1 MPDLSVLQYT
11 SILGVN
17 LMSRETAAI
26 ITGDGTVTTLT
37 RPDFL
42 GTVDAAGL
50 KWTHL
55 FVPDGIGRR
64 VRAVTTYQVST
75 IEVAIIGTL
84 FDGSTDYLRQLIQS
98 NTNDQVAFPFVFP
111 TRIDVWVLPGVT
123 IALDWLLL
131 L

>member
-1 MPDLSVLQYT
+1 
-11 SILGVN
+11 
-17 LMSRETAAI
+17 
-26 ITGDGTVTTLT
+26 LT

-42 GTVDAAGL
+42 GPVDASGL

-64 VRAVTTYQVST
+64 VRAVTTYQVIT
-75 IEVAIIGTL
+75 VEVAIIGTL
-84 FDGSTDYLRQLIQS
+84 FDGSTDYLRQLVQS
-98 NTNDQVAFPFVFP
+98 NTNDQVAFPLVFP

-123 IALDWLLL
+123 IAFDWLLL